1 MTREEYLAEVDRIS
15 DAYVQAAKD
24 YIEALREEDFK
35 RCAEI
40 SFGALDILGPKLS
53 AYIAEKVMALDEYD
67 SIMDGYIEKS
77 REIED
82 QLETD
87 K

>member
-24 YIEALREEDFK
+24 YIEALRKEDFK
-35 RCAEI
+35 KCAEI
-40 SFGALDILGPKLS
+40 SFGVLDILGPDLS
-53 AYIAEKVMALDEYD
+53 AYISEKVMALDEYD
-67 SIMDGYIEKS
+67 DIVDGYIEKS

-82 QLETD
+82 RLVTD
-87 K
+87 E

>member
-1 MTREEYLAEVDRIS
+1 MTREEYLMEVDRIS
-15 DAYVQAAKD
+15 EAYVQAAKD

-40 SFGALDILGPKLS
+40 SFGVLDILGPKLS
-53 AYIAEKVMALDEYD
+53 AYISEKVMALDEYD
-67 SIMDGYIEKS
+67 DIIDDYIEKS

>member
-15 DAYVQAAKD
+15 EAYIQAAKD

-40 SFGALDILGPKLS
+40 SFGVLDVLGPNLS
-53 AYIAEKVMALDEYD
+53 AYISEKVMALDEYD
-67 SIMDGYIEKS
+67 DIVDGYIEKS

-82 QLETD
+82 RLVTD
-87 K
+87 E